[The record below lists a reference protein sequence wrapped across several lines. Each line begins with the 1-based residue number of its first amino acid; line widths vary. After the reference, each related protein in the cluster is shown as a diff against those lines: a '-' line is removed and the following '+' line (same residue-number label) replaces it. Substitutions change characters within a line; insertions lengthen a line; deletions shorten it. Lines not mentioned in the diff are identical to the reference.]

1 MDVNVYA
8 IRKLRIFKWIH
19 LPFKDPIEHSHPRLH
34 FLSMK
39 LPIGEHHREE
49 TKKILSSF
57 VCLWSLN
64 NLKRKPG
71 V

>member
-8 IRKLRIFKWIH
+8 IWKPTIFKWIH
-19 LPFKDPIEHSHPRLH
+19 LPFKDHIEHIHPRLH

-57 VCLWSLN
+57 A
-64 NLKRKPG
+64 
-71 V
+71 

>member
-8 IRKLRIFKWIH
+8 IRKLIIFKWIH
-19 LPFKDPIEHSHPRLH
+19 LPFKDHIEHIHPRLH